1 MTETQDRIEAIA
13 ERLWKAQE
21 SGVPCRAPSEDYPE
35 LNVDDAYKVQET
47 LIGRRGARQ
56 VGRKI
61 GLTSPA
67 IQQWLKV
74 SEPDFG
80 ILLDEMMVQDGMVAS
95 MKSLL
100 QPRVEAE
107 VAFVLKEDL
116 RGPGI
121 TAADVIQATD
131 FVLPAL
137 EIIDSRIADWNI
149 TFEDTIADNAS
160 SGLFVLG
167 NRPRKLEEIELR
179 LAGMSLKKNGRV
191 VSTGAGAACLG
202 DPVNALVWLAN
213 KLAAFDAYLGA
224 GEVIL
229 SGALGPVTNVVHG
242 DFVSAEISGLGSVRV
257 RFGE

>member
-1 MTETQDRIEAIA
+1 MTQGQERIAAIG
-13 ERLWKAQE
+13 ERLWEAQE
-21 SGVPCRAPSEDYPE
+21 KRRPCRAPSQDFPE
-35 LNVDDAYKVQET
+35 LNVREAYEIQAQ
-47 LIGRRGARQ
+47 LIQRRKSLQ

-74 SEPDFG
+74 TEPDFG
-80 ILLDEMMVQDGMVAS
+80 VLLSDMMVMEGMVAS
-95 MKSLL
+95 TEGLL

-107 VAFVLKEDL
+107 VAFVLKKDL
-116 RGPGI
+116 RGPAV
-121 TAADVIQATD
+121 TAAQVIQATD

-149 TFEDTIADNAS
+149 AFEDTIADNAS

-167 NRPRKLEEIELR
+167 THPTRLEEVDLR
-179 LAGMSLKKNGRV
+179 LAGMWMKKNGHV

-202 DPVNALVWLAN
+202 DPINAVVWLAN
-213 KLAAFDAYLGA
+213 KLAAFDAYLQA

-229 SGALGPVTNVVHG
+229 SGALGPVTEVKAG
-242 DFVSAEISGLGSVRV
+242 DRIRAEISGLGSVGV
-257 RFGE
+257 RFG